1 MKLSEIESEIEKM
14 GFLTQIHNSINS
26 LTLSKADSEQNPIL
40 GTTSRIE
47 QRDDKM
53 FYIYYLA
60 QIPIEKEFFKID
72 ELKILLNDVYTKKIK
87 R

>member
-26 LTLSKADSEQNPIL
+26 LTLSKADSEKNPIL

-60 QIPIEKEFFKID
+60 QIPIEKEFFEID